1 MPAPK
6 IESRDDRSRD
16 IDRSEASKQLLDFV
30 AEDIETSLV
39 AKNISTLLFMTSP
52 WRRTTETA
60 EYVVNSLQEFGRVTH
75 ALVETELLGLDSDLG
90 GDVPDVRNGKRA
102 AVEDFA
108 AYVDRMVETSDTGV
122 IVVTHEPVIRAIGI
136 ISGLD
141 SADIHSDEIGE
152 ITIVK

>member
-1 MPAPK
+1 LFTFLVNHT
-6 IESRDDRSRD
+6 
-16 IDRSEASKQLLDFV
+16 QLRCPNLFV
-30 AEDIETSLV
+30 QAGEFADTSVLSV
-39 AKNISTLLFMTSP
+39 IILSSII
-52 WRRTTETA
+52 
-60 EYVVNSLQEFGRVTH
+60 VTD
-75 ALVETELLGLDSDLG
+75 DSDLG